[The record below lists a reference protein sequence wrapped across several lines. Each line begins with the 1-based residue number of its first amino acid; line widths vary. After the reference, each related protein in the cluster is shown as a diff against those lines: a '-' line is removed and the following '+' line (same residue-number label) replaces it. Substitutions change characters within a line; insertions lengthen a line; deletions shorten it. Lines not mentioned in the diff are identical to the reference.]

1 MKKLLS
7 TLILLSPISLYS
19 QDRSLIIDNF
29 YIKPLGGTEFNIGGS
44 ISQEATLALGLGPI
58 TQGGR
63 AINNAAVAITAQ
75 EIDYDDAFGTMTS
88 FGGEIGYNFSND
100 YFGFLRIMHNS
111 ADAQDFD
118 AITAAA
124 NFTFGGQNTSTV
136 KGKFSDYS
144 ETSFIFGAGKSF
156 DLLNGFHPYV
166 SAGFGFATIDELDL
180 TLTAAGLSTTP
191 IAYSKDSTVFVT
203 DLKTGIEYL
212 TNVFE
217 NNQLSI
223 GFDLGYR
230 YKGGLESD
238 ETTLNATDA
247 LALGS
252 ANDDIDGQH
261 NFSIAGS
268 LKLSF

>member
-1 MKKLLS
+1 MKKFLS
-7 TLILLSPISLYS
+7 TLIILSPISLYS

-44 ISQEATLALGLGPI
+44 ISQEATLAVGGNI

-63 AINNAAVAITAQ
+63 AIANAAVTITAQ
-75 EIDYDDAFGTMTS
+75 EIDYDDAFDTMTS

-124 NFTFGGQNTSTV
+124 NFTFGGQNTATV
-136 KGKFSDYS
+136 RGKFSDYS

-156 DLLNGFHPYV
+156 DLSNGFHPYL
-166 SAGFGFATIDELDL
+166 SAGFGFATIDGLDL
-180 TLTAAGLSTTP
+180 TLTAAGLSTSA
-191 IAYSKDSTVFVT
+191 IAYSKDSTVFAT
-203 DLKTGIEYL
+203 DLKTGVEYL

-217 NNQLSI
+217 SNQLSV

-238 ETTLNATDA
+238 ETSINTTEAST
-247 LALGS
+247 LGS
-252 ANDDIDGQH
+252 ANDNIDGQH